1 MNRNRNNRNSDRKKK
16 QNGKKSN
23 IDIKKTFSEL
33 IEGKFFQKKKK
44 VISSKLHKKL
54 KLQQHINYNKILPV
68 NYYLLS
74 NN

>member
-54 KLQQHINYNKILPV
+54 KLQ
-68 NYYLLS
+68 
-74 NN
+74 